1 MGGLRRSQTDLQFA
15 EQNIHKACVSISEF
29 IDNPLSDEAAT
40 CTLETLHETLQG
52 AEGAQLQLIEQ
63 AVVLAE
69 QMSTLYTT
77 SERPLGRKAAHCMK
91 VYEAFMDVIDPF
103 VDPFKYTQAQLLQK
117 TNAHQQNFAKF
128 ANLLNSDIV
137 QIDSQPKSWYFHFLA
152 FHAQHCQLS
161 SIHECG
167 RPLASFKA
175 EYVEASNKVK
185 KEEAISL
192 HAFTHRPVGSLK
204 GDKQA
209 PAKQVGVSDPKVQD
223 WAALLFFVSWKAKTA
238 LSLWEVWLRWT

>member
-1 MGGLRRSQTDLQFA
+1 MFDELFREYNPNKTYDIICGKNEYVRAISKKVQAGNKPR
-15 EQNIHKACVSISEF
+15 IHTI
-29 IDNPLSDEAAT
+29 P
-40 CTLETLHETLQG
+40 
-52 AEGAQLQLIEQ
+52 
-63 AVVLAE
+63 
-69 QMSTLYTT
+69 
-77 SERPLGRKAAHCMK
+77 
-91 VYEAFMDVIDPF
+91 VYKAFMDVIDPF

-192 HAFTHRPVGSLK
+192 HAFTHRPVGSQK
-204 GDKQA
+204 GDKRA
-209 PAKQVGVSDPKVQD
+209 PA
-223 WAALLFFVSWKAKTA
+223 WKNK
-238 LSLWEVWLRWT
+238 WGF